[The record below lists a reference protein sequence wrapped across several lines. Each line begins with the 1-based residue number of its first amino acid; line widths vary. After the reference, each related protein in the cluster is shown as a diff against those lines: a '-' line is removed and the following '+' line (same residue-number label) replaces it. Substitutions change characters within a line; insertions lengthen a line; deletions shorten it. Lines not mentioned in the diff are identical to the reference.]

1 MIPVFTVSKAPIVT
15 STTLTVMVLRLPSFQ
30 EKNLY
35 SNSFFKPCSAETV
48 TSTIR
53 QLFFSRLL
61 ASIGGDGAI
70 EADVIFPQDLFDFLR
85 QLLIYA
91 GISCPHSRTVI
102 LCPTFHILSSKIEYS
117 MQYHKNYF

>member
-1 MIPVFTVSKAPIVT
+1 MIPLFTVSKAPIVT
-15 STTLTVMVLRLPSFQ
+15 STTFTVMVLRSPTFR
-30 EKNLY
+30 EKYLY
-35 SNSFFKPCSAETV
+35 SISFFKSCSTGTV

-53 QLFFSRLL
+53 QLFFSSLL

-70 EADVIFPQDLFDFLR
+70 EPDVKFPQNLFHFLR

-91 GISCPHSRTVI
+91 AISCPHNRTEI
-102 LCPTFHILSSKIEYS
+102 LCPAFHILSSKIEYS